1 MTRFLL
7 IRHAATELLGK
18 RIAGRMNGV
27 PLAPAGYE
35 QAHRLARRLAGA
47 GIRAV
52 YSSPQERA
60 RETARILAG
69 VLSEQVQIASQLDEL
84 DYGDWTGQVI
94 DELESVPQWQA
105 FNTARSCT
113 RIPNGE
119 LIAEVQARVVGL
131 MEQLRARHSEES
143 IALVTHGD
151 VIRAALAYY
160 LGSPL
165 DLMLR
170 LEISPASVSI
180 IEIKKHGPSILCVN
194 QTESM

>member
-1 MTRFLL
+1 MTRFLF
-7 IRHAATELLGK
+7 IRHAVTEVLGK
-18 RIAGRMNGV
+18 RIAGRMSGV

-35 QAHRLARRLAGA
+35 QAHRIARRLAGA
-47 GIRAV
+47 GIRAI

-69 VLSEQVQIASQLDEL
+69 ASNEQVQISSELDEL

-94 DELESVPQWQA
+94 DELQSVPQWQA

-119 LIAEVQARVVGL
+119 LITEVQARVVGF
-131 MEQLRARHSEES
+131 MEQLRARHLEES
-143 IALVTHGD
+143 VALVTHGD

-180 IEIKKHGPSILCVN
+180 IEIERHGPSIRCVN